1 MKTNLLSVRND
12 IKNRFEDIQTMI
24 DTLDKNP
31 TVCCQLVLK
40 SSLML
45 MFYNVVEGTI
55 SNLLTELFDTIVKRN
70 LTMEVLP
77 YKLQNTLYTYHLKK
91 IGEDSNKLKEFSKY
105 DDLKLCNISYLEIS
119 KYLKLFSG
127 NLDARTIRNISKK
140 VGIDL
145 PDIIDEPCLLNIKSA
160 RNKLSHGEAKCS
172 NACKDITLDEMKKM
186 CKKLEEYLYKV
197 ICEYEYFLD
206 KLYKM

>member
-1 MKTNLLSVRND
+1 MKTNLLAVRND

-77 YKLQNTLYTYHLKK
+77 FKLQNTLYTYHLKK

-105 DDLKLCNISYLEIS
+105 DSLKLCNISYLEIS

-145 PDIIDEPCLLNIKSA
+145 PEIIDEPSLLKIKSA
-160 RNKLSHGEAKCS
+160 RNKLAHGEAKFS
-172 NACKDITLDEMKKM
+172 NACQDITLDEMKKM

-197 ICEYEYFLD
+197 IYEYEYFLD
-206 KLYKM
+206 RLH